1 MLTPTRIAL
10 VLALA
15 TSVPFVT
22 ACGDGAKCADGAYKN
37 AETNVCLKL
46 PPGYKADDKVSKS
59 GETQSIA
66 LRDAK
71 TSESFTIWIDKPD
84 DLDKRAKSLE
94 GMANSDLVL
103 VEKGDTSPGKGK
115 FFHFHNPKGNYEF
128 ANAIVSGKS
137 HFYRCEIQNTPAAVA
152 KPMIEACKT
161 MNGP

>member
-71 TSESFTIWIDKPD
+71 TSESFTI
-84 DLDKRAKSLE
+84 
-94 GMANSDLVL
+94 
-103 VEKGDTSPGKGK
+103 
-115 FFHFHNPKGNYEF
+115 
-128 ANAIVSGKS
+128 
-137 HFYRCEIQNTPAAVA
+137 
-152 KPMIEACKT
+152 
-161 MNGP
+161 